1 MILMRVARH
10 SSLLGIAIEGKR
22 ITASVAHRAGG
33 RIRLGRT
40 FQSPLSLDP
49 LTDDPELVGRE
60 IRNHLDD
67 ARIRESR
74 CVVCVPLKWALTF
87 GTELPGLSEA
97 DVDGFLT
104 VQAEREF
111 PFAPEDLSLSVSR
124 YRSLDGTEHATIVA
138 IPANHLAVV
147 QKVLNAANLR
157 PVSITLGI
165 TSLLR
170 DSGSP
175 DGGAIALVVNE
186 HGVDMEM
193 LAGGGVVA
201 LRSLD
206 ETVEADPDGRAFDVD
221 MIARQM
227 RITLGQLP
235 PDLRDSVRKVKVFG
249 PARLVE
255 LVLEKLQGS
264 VGRMGL
270 SVEMGDAESDGLV
283 ANADADA
290 IRQMS
295 PTALGAAAGH
305 LLGGSSEL
313 EFLPARLSRFK
324 RVASRISS
332 RGALWL
338 AVAAAVLVF
347 GFGTAFLWQYW
358 RLSRLENEWR
368 AIEPRATEVETLQQ
382 RVRQFRLWFDDSP
395 QALLIAR
402 KLAEAFPED
411 GAVWAKQ
418 VGIKDLSE
426 VSCSGSAQGDQDWF
440 RMRDSLRK
448 TKGVED
454 LRFSQVGGS
463 SPLQFSLS
471 FQWNAGESDGV

>member
-1 MILMRVARH
+1 M
-10 SSLLGIAIEGKR
+10 
-22 ITASVAHRAGG
+22 TASVVHRAGEG
-33 RIRLGRT
+33 VRLGRT

-74 CVVCVPLKWALTF
+74 CVVCVPLKWALTLR
-87 GTELPGLSEA
+87 TELPGLSEA
-97 DVDGFLT
+97 DLDGFLT

-124 YRSLDGTEHATIVA
+124 YRSLDGAEHATIVA

-147 QKVLNAANLR
+147 QKVLTAANLR

-170 DSGSP
+170 NSGPSE
-175 DGGAIALVVNE
+175 DGAVALLVGE
-186 HGVDMEM
+186 HGVDTEVS
-193 LAGGGVVA
+193 AGGGVVA

-235 PDLRDSVRKVKVFG
+235 RDLRDSVRKVKVFG

-255 LVLEKLQGS
+255 SVLEDLRGS
-264 VGRMGL
+264 VARMGL
-270 SVEMGDAESDGLV
+270 SAGMGDVGLEGLV
-283 ANADADA
+283 ANADA

-295 PTALGAAAGH
+295 PTALGVAAGH
-305 LLGGSSEL
+305 MLEGASEL
-313 EFLPARLSRFK
+313 EFLPARSSRFK
-324 RVASRISS
+324 TVASRISS

-338 AVAAAVLVF
+338 AGAAAVLVF
-347 GFGTAFLWQYW
+347 GFGTAFLVQYL

-382 RVRQFRLWFDDSP
+382 RVRQFRLWFDDAP

-463 SPLQFSLS
+463 SPLQFSFS
-471 FQWNAGESDGV
+471 FRWNAGESDGD